1 MQIFRYLRPALVV
14 PVVLAGLAI
23 IPSSA
28 SPDAPA
34 RGASADPAPVQLLDL
49 TTRSGG
55 PPRSPGPVSMR
66 RSPPRPGPGRRPGR
80 TAGTPPRPVG

>member
-1 MQIFRYLRPALVV
+1 MQIFRYLRPVLVV
-14 PVVLAGLAI
+14 PVVLSGLAI

-49 TTRSGG
+49 TTQ
-55 PPRSPGPVSMR
+55 
-66 RSPPRPGPGRRPGR
+66 
-80 TAGTPPRPVG
+80 